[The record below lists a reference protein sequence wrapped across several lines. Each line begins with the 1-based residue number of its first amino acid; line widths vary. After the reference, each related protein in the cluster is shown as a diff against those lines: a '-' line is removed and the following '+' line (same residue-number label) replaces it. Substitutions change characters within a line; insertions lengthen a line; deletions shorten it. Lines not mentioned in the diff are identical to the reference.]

1 MQVANENQHIEILK
15 LIKSHLD
22 LDSRH
27 RMKLS
32 IKPHL
37 IENYLYTT
45 VSFVAAVFIFY
56 GETFKL
62 WANQLM
68 GFGPDGA
75 KNFYTLAYHISKD
88 DSSFWFKG
96 MNYPYGEHL
105 LYTDN
110 QPLIANVLRLLNH
123 IFPIESHLL
132 IILPLIIFSSYL
144 FGALILSR
152 IIHDTGVK
160 PWFSALSSV
169 GIMLLSPQLV
179 RLSGHYSLSY
189 GVIIPLVIGLMY
201 SAYKNQSIKSW
212 IALLIALYLSGFIH
226 PYFIAM
232 ASMFVF
238 AFRVVV
244 QWDEHRMLKWK
255 PWLQT
260 VIFSFGAMVLFQ
272 LTIALTDSI
281 SDRPASPYGFLVYR
295 ATLSSIFLPVAQWYM
310 EPISAIFPWL
320 DKRAAEGNFYIGI
333 FAVFSVI
340 WTFIKVFKLKFG
352 NWFSSLSVTR
362 KFGLFILIASLPILL
377 LSIGFPF
384 ILPRMEGL
392 LDYSGPLRQFRGI
405 GRFSFVFFYA
415 INLFAA
421 IELAHFYQSEITK
434 RSTSIVTLLIG
445 LLWYEVYSYKTHII
459 DYTSHGSTIMNGQF
473 WSEAKIDSDEFQ
485 AIMPLPYFHTGSE
498 NFRTDDK
505 QENIAPAF
513 ALSQE
518 TGLPLTAVQMSRT
531 SLSQT
536 MNQLQLHRL
545 LLKNP
550 SVLNQYNDKDLLLMV
565 DQRIVL
571 EGYQMQLVYHSEPF
585 FKKEGF
591 ELRRLPVS
599 AFTEILKETE
609 QKFSKWQ
616 SEAQLLSSS
625 FQNETIYYQ
634 SLDDSAATNSFKNG
648 AWTFTRDLW
657 TDLIPEKTS
666 LIDSTVY
673 ELSFWFDASE
683 QNAVNT
689 QVWQWNYVNDEEVNF
704 NLAEVGDFTR
714 AVVGNW
720 ILVVIPIEDF
730 GNKQTTKVTL
740 HRDGNKMPITVD
752 EILLKPA
759 LLHTTISGGINVN
772 NRFLS
777 SVN

>member
-1 MQVANENQHIEILK
+1 
-15 LIKSHLD
+15 
-22 LDSRH
+22 
-27 RMKLS
+27 MKKNRSGSLFES
-32 IKPHL
+32 
-37 IENYLYTT
+37 YFYTA
-45 VSFVAAVFIFY
+45 VSFLAAVMIFY
-56 GETFKL
+56 GNLFKV
-62 WANQLM
+62 WANQLI

-75 KNFYTLAYHISKD
+75 KNFFTLYYHISHD
-88 DSSFWFKG
+88 DSALWFQG
-96 MNYPYGEHL
+96 MNYPFGEQNL
-105 LYTDN
+105 FTDN
-110 QPLIANVLRLLNH
+110 QPLIANALRFLNT
-123 IFPIESHLL
+123 FLPIETHLL
-132 IILPLIIFSSYL
+132 VILPLIIFSSYL
-144 FGALILSR
+144 IGALILSR

-160 PWFSALSSV
+160 PWFAALSSV

-189 GVIIPLVIGLMY
+189 GFIIPLVIALLY
-201 SAYKNQSIKSW
+201 SAYKSTAIKPW
-212 IALLIALYLSGFIH
+212 VALATTMYLSGFIH

-232 ASMFVF
+232 VSLFVF
-238 AFRVVV
+238 AFRVVL
-244 QWDEHRMLKWK
+244 QWNDGQLRQWK
-255 PWLQT
+255 PWMQT
-260 VIFSFGAMVLFQ
+260 LIYSFGALVLFQ
-272 LTIALTDSI
+272 LTIILTDSI
-281 SDRPASPYGFLVYR
+281 GDRPASPYGFLVYR

-310 EPISAIFPWL
+310 EPISAVFPWL
-320 DKRAAEGNFYIGI
+320 DKRAAEGNFYVGVFAIIGAFWALFKI
-333 FAVFSVI
+333 
-340 WTFIKVFKLKFG
+340 IKKFQIKTLYLSDL
-352 NWFSSLSVTR
+352 SSTR
-362 KFGLFILIASLPILL
+362 KFGLFIFIASLPILL

-384 ILPRMEGL
+384 FMPKTEVL
-392 LDYSGPLRQFRGI
+392 LEFSGPLRQFRGI
-405 GRFSFVFFYA
+405 GRFSFVFYYA

-421 IELAHFYQSEITK
+421 IEIAHFYQSEITK

-459 DYTSHGSTIMNGQF
+459 DYSSHGSNIMNGQF
-473 WSEAKIDSDEFQ
+473 WREANINTNEFQ
-485 AIMPLPYFHTGSE
+485 AILPLPYFHTGSE
-498 NFRTDDK
+498 NFRTEDK
-505 QENIAPAF
+505 QENITPSF
-513 ALSQE
+513 ALSLE
-518 TGLPLTAVQMSRT
+518 TGLPLTAVQLSRT

-545 LLKNP
+545 LLESP
-550 SVLNQYNDKDLLLMV
+550 SVLKQYNKKDLLLMV
-565 DQRIVL
+565 DQHVVL

-585 FKKEGF
+585 FKKDGF

-599 AFTEILKETE
+599 AFEEILKETE

-616 SEAQLLSSS
+616 SEAQLLNSS
-625 FQNETIYYQ
+625 FQNDTIYYQ
-634 SLDDSAATNSFKNG
+634 SLDDSNSTNGFKNG

-673 ELSFWFDASE
+673 ELSFWFDASS

-689 QVWQWNYVNDEEVNF
+689 QVWQWNYVNEQEVNF
-704 NLAEVGDFTR
+704 KLAEVGDFTR

-730 GNKQTTKVTL
+730 GNNQTTKLVL
-740 HRDGNKMPITVD
+740 HRDGNNMPITVD